1 PYTIQRTTMPYRVI
15 NGIRLRY
22 ELWGEG
28 KTPLVLLHGLGSS
41 ADDWMLQ
48 LPAFAPH
55 FLCVLPDLRGHGLSD
70 KPNGRYSVALFA
82 DDVADLLTELE
93 LAPAHILGL
102 SLGGLVAQ
110 QLAIDHGAMV
120 RSLVLINTFPG
131 LWPPPLAALSTLMR
145 RRSILG
151 AQGMAETAER
161 VAGDLFPNAHL
172 DVLRNLTRQRL
183 AANDA
188 DAYRRA
194 ALAVLRFWPGR
205 KLKRITQP
213 TLILAGENDRVVPA
227 LYQERLRRRLPHA
240 QFVSIPHSGHASN
253 IDQPEAVNAAVLNF
267 LLALERDEHGRT

>member
-1 PYTIQRTTMPYRVI
+1 MPYRTV

-70 KPNGRYSVALFA
+70 KPDGRYSIALFA
-82 DDVADLLTELE
+82 NDVAQLLEELG
-93 LAPAHILGL
+93 LAPAHVLGL

-110 QLAIDHGAMV
+110 QLAIERAALV

-131 LWPPPLAALSTLMR
+131 LWPPPLHALGTLLR
-145 RRSILG
+145 RRSSVLG
-151 AQGMAETAER
+151 TPNMADTAGR
-161 VAGDLFPNAHL
+161 IAADLFPNAQL
-172 DVLRNLTRQRL
+172 AVLRDLTMRRL

-194 ALAVLRFWPGR
+194 TLAVLRFRPGR
-205 KLKRITQP
+205 RLRRVTQP
-213 TLILAGENDRVVPA
+213 TLIIAGENDRIVPRV
-227 LYQERLRRRLPHA
+227 YQERLRRQLPHA
-240 QFVSIPHSGHASN
+240 QFVTIADSGHASN
-253 IDQPEAVNAAVLNF
+253 IDQPEAVNAAVLAF
-267 LLALERDEHGRT
+267 LLALERDDHGRI

>member
-1 PYTIQRTTMPYRVI
+1 MPYRTV

-28 KTPLVLLHGLGSS
+28 ETPLVLLHGLGSS

-70 KPNGRYSVALFA
+70 KPDGRYSISLFA
-82 DDVADLLTELE
+82 DDVAKLLEELG
-93 LAPAHILGL
+93 LTPAHVLGL

-110 QLAIDHGAMV
+110 QLAIDRPAMV

-131 LWPPPLAALSTLMR
+131 LWPPPLHVLGMLVR
-145 RRSILG
+145 RRGSVLG
-151 AQGMAETAER
+151 SQSMAETAGR
-161 VAGDLFPNAHL
+161 IAADLFPNAHL
-172 DVLRNLTRQRL
+172 DVLRDLTMRRL

-194 ALAVLRFWPGR
+194 TLAVLRFRPGR
-205 KLKRITQP
+205 KLQRVTRP
-213 TLILAGENDRVVPA
+213 TLIIAGENDRVVPRV
-227 LYQERLRRRLPHA
+227 YQERLRRQLPHA
-240 QFVSIPHSGHASN
+240 QFVLIPNSGHASN
-253 IDQPEAVNAAVLNF
+253 IDQPEAVNAAVLDF